1 MMPEMVR
8 DAGRIDEDGL
18 PVTSSLDQQTASLPA
33 HDANEEENQSSTAEN
48 PPNEKEQ
55 ELAKLAEQIEA
66 LAVPG
71 YAVTT
76 EGVFTTVTRTRKLA
90 QRDSYL
96 TQIARYAFSRTFS
109 QYIH

>member
-1 MMPEMVR
+1 MTEMVR
-8 DAGRIDEDGL
+8 DAGRIDEDAL
-18 PVTSSLDQQTASLPA
+18 PVHSSLEQQTVSLTA
-33 HDANEEENQSSTAEN
+33 HGADEEENQSSPGAN
-48 PPNEKEQ
+48 QPNEKEE

-71 YAVTT
+71 YVVTT